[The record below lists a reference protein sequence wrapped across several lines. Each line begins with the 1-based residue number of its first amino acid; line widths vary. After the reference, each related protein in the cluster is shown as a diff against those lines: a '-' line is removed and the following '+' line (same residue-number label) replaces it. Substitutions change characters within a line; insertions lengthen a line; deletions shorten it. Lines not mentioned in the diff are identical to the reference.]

1 MQLPVFTSFMTLVA
15 LGQFFWFSLMVGR
28 ARSKYNVPAPATYG
42 NPEFERVFRVQQN
55 TLEQLVLFLPS
66 LWLFGILVN
75 DLAAG
80 VLAIVWV
87 LGREFYGMN
96 YIKNPDSRGKGFM
109 ISMVASFLLYV
120 GALVCVVAEIISHYS

>member
-1 MQLPVFTSFMTLVA
+1 MEFPYFTSFMTLVA

-28 ARSKYNVPAPATYG
+28 ARSQHNVPAPATYG

-55 TLEQLVLFLPS
+55 TMEQLVLFLPS
-66 LWLFGILVN
+66 LWLFGVLVN

-80 VLAIVWV
+80 ILAIIWV

-96 YIKNPDSRGKGFM
+96 YIKNPDSRGRGFI
-109 ISMVASFLLYV
+109 ISIGSTAVLFF
-120 GALVCVVAEIISHYS
+120 GALVSVVMEIISHYT